1 MDSPYFLAEAS
12 VGRRFVGAMM
22 VLDHSRLHRQRG
34 ELAGASAV
42 AVGFQGRLCFVAVL
56 LDSDLASSDRL
67 ATGHLRYWLV
77 VEPWQLA
84 EESVHFGNHLGG
96 SLVEVAFYLPA

>member
-12 VGRRFVGAMM
+12 VGRFVGAMM

-34 ELAGASAV
+34 ELEGASAV

-67 ATGHLRYWLV
+67 ATGHLRFV